1 MTSVTITT
9 TTAATA
15 TATTAIAATTTPT
28 TALSAPLP
36 TVASVQND
44 PGEATCAVAPTDY
57 QTHGRDW

>member
-9 TTAATA
+9 TTTAT

>member
-1 MTSVTITT
+1 MGLILVTSTSTTTTT
-9 TTAATA
+9 TTAV
-15 TATTAIAATTTPT
+15 AATTTPT

-44 PGEATCAVAPTDY
+44 PGEGTCAVAPTDY